1 MQNPS
6 LLDPVRMLLP
16 KPRGKITIRK
26 NSEVW
31 KRELKAAIV
40 KDSFTSFPYDSCNLS
55 FLPFK

>member
-6 LLDPVRMLLP
+6 LLDPVKMLLP
-16 KPRGKITIRK
+16 KPRGKMTLRK
-26 NSEVW
+26 NSEVR

-40 KDSFTSFPYDSCNLS
+40 NDSFTSFPYDSCNLS